1 MELAPSDAK
10 AYYRQASAL
19 EELGQLDEA
28 YKILRRILA
37 MDPSNAGTGAEPVQ
51 HARVDVA

>member
-1 MELAPSDAK
+1 MELAPSDTK

-19 EELGQLDEA
+19 EEMGQLDEA

-37 MDPSNAGTGAEPVQ
+37 LDANNAGTTSAPVQ
-51 HARVDVA
+51 HENLEVN

>member
-1 MELAPSDAK
+1 VELAPSDAK